1 MAIDVSVT
9 EQCAR
14 CKRKEQIT
22 ISSDKV
28 PEFEARQEAT
38 KEHEQAVID
47 FVEANQGKLPDLVVI
62 FKGKVQMLSQICD
75 AHCTKTV
82 QNNVDALFREH
93 KPRKQKTPEER
104 EAARAAKAAKAE
116 ADAKAKAAAGNG
128 TKDDKKDDKKGA
140 QAKGGKGKAASAPAG

>member
-1 MAIDVSVT
+1 MAIDVAVT

-28 PEFEARQEAT
+28 PEFEARQEAV
-38 KEHEQAVID
+38 KEHEQAVIQ
-47 FVEANQGKLPDLVVI
+47 FAEANKGKLPDLVVI

-93 KPRKQKTPEER
+93 KPRAPRKPKP
-104 EAARAAKAAKAE
+104 ASGNG
-116 ADAKAKAAAGNG
+116 ADAKDASA
-128 TKDDKKDDKKGA
+128 KDDKKDDKKGA
-140 QAKGGKGKAASAPAG
+140 QAKGGKGKGASAPATG

>member
-1 MAIDVSVT
+1 MAIDVTVT
-9 EQCAR
+9 EQCGR

-28 PEFEARQEAT
+28 SEFEQRQVAE
-38 KEHEQAVID
+38 KQHEQNVID

-62 FKGKVQMLSQICD
+62 FKGKVQMTSAVCE

-93 KPRKQKTPEER
+93 KPRAPRKPKPKDDD
-104 EAARAAKAAKAE
+104 AATNAS
-116 ADAKAKAAAGNG
+116 AGNG
-128 TKDDKKDDKKGA
+128 TKDDKKDTSA
-140 QAKGGKGKAASAPAG
+140 ATPAKGKGKGKGATAPAAG